1 MKNIPSIG
9 VFDSGVGGISVLEK
23 LQQVMPSERFIYVA
37 DSKFAP
43 YGQMTSQEI
52 QKRAFIIIDFL
63 IQHHS
68 IKLIV
73 VACNTA
79 TAACIHELRRNYNLP
94 IIGMEPAVKPAI
106 FASTKKKIGIL
117 ATEGTLKST
126 KFIALLENYEGE
138 ALFYVQ
144 PCIGLVELIERGEI
158 SNDSTK
164 RLIHSYLLPLKKN
177 GVDVIVLGCTH
188 YVFIKEIIEDYFS
201 GTVTVIDTGLAVA
214 LHAERT
220 LKGGSVSSSSELPE
234 SSLIYSSSMGIKKS
248 IALLAPNIKNKLL
261 FSNTFID

>member
-1 MKNIPSIG
+1 M
-9 VFDSGVGGISVLEK
+9 
-23 LQQVMPSERFIYVA
+23 
-37 DSKFAP
+37 
-43 YGQMTSQEI
+43 
-52 QKRAFIIIDFL
+52 
-63 IQHHS
+63 
-68 IKLIV
+68 
-73 VACNTA
+73 
-79 TAACIHELRRNYNLP
+79 
-94 IIGMEPAVKPAI
+94 
-106 FASTKKKIGIL
+106 
-117 ATEGTLKST
+117 
-126 KFIALLENYEGE
+126 
-138 ALFYVQ
+138 Q

-234 SSLIYSSSMGIKKS
+234 SSLIYSSSTGIKKS